1 MTTLGNPR
9 TDLYRIATQQITPVA
24 APRRLTC
31 SVCRD
36 HKSIGQF
43 PRGSDVCITCK
54 PQGANFRRGEL

>member
-1 MTTLGNPR
+1 MTLGGPSN
-9 TDLYRIATQQITPVA
+9 DIYRSAAQQITPIA

-43 PRGSDVCITCK
+43 PRGSDVCVRCE
-54 PQGANFRRGEL
+54 PQGPDFRRGDL